1 MDQFR
6 ASLLAAT
13 GLLIAGC
20 SSAPKTE
27 VAAGALEGE
36 PAMGMTADQQQIQK
50 SLATMDG
57 DVDRDVVRQQM
68 DRLIADGLYD
78 PTNKNPLQVGDEAP
92 DFSLM
97 PLKFYDFQI
106 DRGITADNAG
116 TLFEPVTLSSFE
128 GNLPVVLIFGSYT

>member
-1 MDQFR
+1 MQQFR
-6 ASLLAAT
+6 VSLLATT

-27 VAAGALEGE
+27 VATEGE
-36 PAMGMTADQQQIQK
+36 PAKGVAADRQHIQE
-50 SLATMDG
+50 SLATMDT
-57 DVDRDVVRQQM
+57 DVDREVMTIQM
-68 DRLIADGLYD
+68 EALIADGLYD
-78 PTNKNPLQVGDEAP
+78 PNNKNPLTVGEEAP

-116 TLFEPVTLSSFE
+116 MLFEPVTLSDFE